1 MRIEA
6 CRSTIIAK
14 LWQSGKLYRSRFFIA
29 PIPMRLILED
39 LSGLTRAGFGVL
51 AWIGGESG
59 LWMLRRS
66 LDLFTGDEEV
76 AE

>member
-1 MRIEA
+1 
-6 CRSTIIAK
+6 
-14 LWQSGKLYRSRFFIA
+14 
-29 PIPMRLILED
+29 MRLILED

-59 LWMLRRS
+59 LCKLRRS